1 MLRGMPEFSSPAEHY
16 DRFMG
21 RYTEPLARAL
31 VDATGIEAGM
41 RVVDVGCGPGGLT
54 TELAGRLGG
63 ENVAAIDPAAQFVAA
78 CRERVPGADVREGVA
93 EQLPWEDA
101 SFDAALSC
109 LVLAFMSDAD
119 AGLTEMA
126 RVTKPGGTVA
136 ACMWDLEGGGM
147 RMLALFWK
155 AMKSVKPD
163 SKDERDRAGTKQG
176 EIAERMRRVGLA
188 EVTDGALEVEVSY
201 TGFEDFWEPFTH
213 GVGPAGQALA
223 SFSDEQRDAVGDAVR
238 ADLPEGPFTL
248 PAVAWFATG
257 TVSA

>member
-1 MLRGMPEFSSPAEHY
+1 M
-16 DRFMG
+16 
-21 RYTEPLARAL
+21 RA
-31 VDATGIEAGM
+31 
-41 RVVDVGCGPGGLT
+41 VDVGCGPGGLSV
-54 TELAGRLGG
+54 ELAGRVGG
-63 ENVAAIDPAAQFVAA
+63 ERVAAIDPAAQFVTA
-78 CRERVPGADVREGVA
+78 CRERVPDADVREGVA
-93 EQLPWEDA
+93 EHLPWEDG

-119 AGLTEMA
+119 AGLGEMA

-163 SKDERDRAGTKQG
+163 TADERERAGTQEG

-188 EVTDGALEVEVSY
+188 DVTDGALEVEVSY

-213 GVGPAGQALA
+213 GVGPAGQAFAELT
-223 SFSDEQRDAVGDAVR
+223 SEQRDTVPEVLR
-238 ADLPEGPFTL
+238 AELPEGPFTL
-248 PAVAWFATG
+248 PAKAWFA
-257 TVSA
+257 SATNS